1 MRGRGVST
9 GPTLPPRPTAH
20 PCPAPEQEREQQA
33 LGTEGKLLHRQE
45 QELKAL
51 RKRISSGAEEQRQ
64 ARQQDLPY
72 LPYISPIS
80 PLYLPYIC
88 QARQQD
94 LERLLQRCHH
104 RPPT

>member
-1 MRGRGVST
+1 MRGRYPNPDPDPDPNRDWGRARQ
-9 GPTLPPRPTAH
+9 GREHRALPYPLAPHRTH
-20 PCPAPEQEREQQA
+20 PAPEQEREQQA

-51 RKRISSGAEEQRQ
+51 RKRITSGAEEQR
-64 ARQQDLPY
+64 
-72 LPYISPIS
+72 
-80 PLYLPYIC
+80 

-104 RPPT
+104 LPPT

>member
-1 MRGRGVST
+1 MGGVRGRGVST
-9 GPTLPPRPTAH
+9 GPTLPPRPTPH

-64 ARQQDLPY
+64 ARQQDL
-72 LPYISPIS
+72 
-80 PLYLPYIC
+80 
-88 QARQQD
+88 
-94 LERLLQRCHH
+94 ERLLQRCHH
-104 RPPT
+104 LPPT

>member
-1 MRGRGVST
+1 MSVRGRYPHLTLTLTLTLTGIGDVRGRGVST
-9 GPTLPPRPTAH
+9 GPTLPPRPTPH

-51 RKRISSGAEEQRQ
+51 RKRITSGAEEQR
-64 ARQQDLPY
+64 
-72 LPYISPIS
+72 
-80 PLYLPYIC
+80 

-104 RPPT
+104 LPPT